1 MGPFLDGLTKM
12 PIETAERIL
21 ATTSSAQHAVEKVR
35 IERALGDLDAA
46 IQARGGELREQWLS
60 VVSER
65 SSSKRPAEDDE
76 SVLER
81 LANQVAE
88 PAKY

>member
-1 MGPFLDGLTKM
+1 MGPFLDGLAKM
-12 PIETAERIL
+12 PIETAEGVL
-21 ATTSSAQHAVEKVR
+21 ATSSSAQLTVEKAHL
-35 IERALGDLDAA
+35 ERTLGDLDAA
-46 IQARGGELREQWLS
+46 IQAHSGKLRERWLS

-81 LANQVAE
+81 QVVRS
-88 PAKY
+88 P